1 MTGEEEMSENLK
13 ARRLE
18 VHLAEYAA
26 LREEINQRLERQ
38 RESFNY
44 TVAVLG
50 AFVAGAGLLAGKDS
64 VDPSAVALVP
74 HLMLLLPLIVGP
86 LAFIFFDDELVL
98 YRDIYHIC
106 LHLREKV
113 HEQLKDP
120 WEEAAG
126 PDPLLTSPPLTSPP
140 LTSPPAPRSDK
151 PFLVEAE
158 GFQRMWV
165 FSNRIH
171 PWLSYGRWLL
181 FIGPVLMP
189 LFVFALTKKEIR
201 ENPIKVGNF
210 TVEAWPYSGVIF
222 AIDIFILAL
231 LVLAILSVAKEQR
244 VWRGYLGPKASAAAY
259 AARPRVMRAGPGD

>member
-1 MTGEEEMSENLK
+1 MTGEEEMAENLK

-18 VHLAEYAA
+18 THLAEYAA

-64 VDPSAVALVP
+64 VAPSAVALVP
-74 HLMLLLPLIVGP
+74 HMLLLLPLIVGP

-126 PDPLLTSPPLTSPP
+126 TGSPPLS
-140 LTSPPAPRSDK
+140 SPPAPRSDK

-165 FSNRIH
+165 FSNHVH

-181 FIGPVLMP
+181 FVGPVLMP
-189 LFVFALTKKEIR
+189 LAVFLLTKKEIR
-201 ENPIKVGNF
+201 ENPIKVGGF

-222 AIDIFILAL
+222 AVDLFILAL
-231 LVLAILSVAKEQR
+231 LILAIVSVVKEQR
-244 VWRGYLGPKASAAAY
+244 VWRGSLGPQSSANAY
-259 AARPRVMRAGPGD
+259 AARPDVVRAGPNT